1 LYDYGEACPIS
12 KATSVLCERW
22 TLQIVREM
30 FLGATRFSDFQK
42 VLPKI
47 SPSLLNSRLKLL
59 ADNGIIVRKR
69 IPEQRGYEYCL
80 TPAGKSLEPLMT
92 ELGKW
97 GIRWVYDGLNDEE
110 LDAAQ
115 FAQHFSALLNIDG
128 LPSGDTVIQ
137 VSFTDIS
144 EMPRVFVTI
153 RGDKREVCD
162 ENPGHEID
170 VYVRATLRTLTE
182 ILLGDI
188 SLQAACDNKSLQV
201 LGPPVYTRNLARWFP
216 VSQFAKDNPRMSRK
230 EFSGSSRRAAD
241 A

>member
-30 FLGATRFSDFQK
+30 LMGATRFSDFQK

-47 SPSLLNSRLKLL
+47 SPSLLNARLKLL

-69 IPEQRGYEYCL
+69 IPEQRGYEYRL
-80 TPAGKSLEPLMT
+80 TPAGKSLQPLLT

-97 GIRWVYDGLNDEE
+97 GIRWVYDGLNDRE

-115 FAQHFSALLNIDG
+115 FAHHFSTLLNADG

-137 VSFTDIS
+137 ISFTDVTD
-144 EMPRVFVTI
+144 MPRVFVMI
-153 RGDKREVCD
+153 HGDKREVCD
-162 ENPGHEID
+162 ENPGHEVD
-170 VYVRATLRTLTE
+170 VYLRATLRTLTE
-182 ILLGDI
+182 ILLGDV
-188 SLQAACDNKSLQV
+188 SLQSACDKKSLQV
-201 LGPPVYTRNLARWFP
+201 LGAPVYTRNLARWFP
-216 VSQFAKDNPRMSRK
+216 ISEFAKENPRARREAAEQEASRTI
-230 EFSGSSRRAAD
+230 
-241 A
+241 